1 MKQNIIDLFS
11 GAGGLTEGF
20 RRPEYNILAHVEMS
34 VDACQTL
41 RLRDDYYQLKKRN
54 MLQQYRNFLDGKI
67 SLSELEQQC
76 RLSQKALTI
85 NETIDTGTIDGI
97 LAKIDSKLSNRQVH
111 GIIGGPPCQAYSTV
125 GRKRNEA
132 KKETDKR
139 IYLYRFYIQ
148 FLEHYK
154 PEFFLFENVRG
165 LLSFKD
171 LDGKRLFPKMKQE
184 FEAITDKLGY
194 HIDWKLIDCSEFGV
208 PQERKRIILYGQRN
222 DLPKFSF
229 FERLADLQETP
240 GTVGEL
246 FRDLPKL
253 KAGETCNKYSKAQPC
268 AFVVENLR
276 TPASKLTQNVA
287 RPNRELDLKIYKI
300 AAEKRAKHKILHY
313 NDLPEDLQT
322 HNNKKAFLDRFKAVP
337 ADGVSQTVVA
347 HIAKDGHYYIH
358 PDVEQNRSI
367 TVREAARIQTFPD
380 DFYFMGSRTQA
391 FKQIGNAVPPYLAKK
406 MAQTILLNKQ

>member
-76 RLSQKALTI
+76 GLRQKALTI

-132 KKETDKR
+132 KKETDRR

>member
-76 RLSQKALTI
+76 GLRQKALTI

-125 GRKRNEA
+125 GRKRTEA

>member
-76 RLSQKALTI
+76 GLRQKALTI

-358 PDVEQNRSI
+358 PDLEQNRSI

>member
-76 RLSQKALTI
+76 GLRQKALTI
-85 NETIDTGTIDGI
+85 NETIDTGTIDVI

>member
-76 RLSQKALTI
+76 GLRQKALTI

-229 FERLADLQETP
+229 FERLADLQKTP
-240 GTVGEL
+240 VTVGEL

>member
-34 VDACQTL
+34 SDACQTL

-54 MLQQYRNFLDGKI
+54 MLQQYRDFLDEKI

-76 RLSQKALTI
+76 GLSQKVLTI
-85 NETIDTGTIDGI
+85 NEIIDTDTMDRI
-97 LAKIDSKLSNRQVH
+97 LAKIDSERSGKQVH

-132 KKETDKR
+132 KKKTDER

-171 LDGKRLFPKMKQE
+171 LDGKRLFPKMQQE
-184 FEAITDKLGY
+184 FESITDELGY

-229 FERLADLQETP
+229 FERLADLKETP
-240 GTVGEL
+240 MTVGEL

-253 KAGETCNKYSKAQPC
+253 KAGETCNQYSEAQPC
-268 AFVVENLR
+268 TFVLENLR
-276 TPASKLTQNVA
+276 TPASKLIQNVA

-300 AAEKRAKHKILHY
+300 AAEKRAKHETLLY
-313 NDLPEDLQT
+313 SDLPKELQT
-322 HNNKKAFLDRFKAVP
+322 HHNKESFLDRFKALP
-337 ADGVSQTVVA
+337 ADGISQTVVA

>member
-67 SLSELEQQC
+67 SLSELEQLC
-76 RLSQKALTI
+76 GLRQKALTI

>member
-76 RLSQKALTI
+76 GLRQKALTI

-347 HIAKDGHYYIH
+347 HTAKDGHYYIH

>member
-1 MKQNIIDLFS
+1 
-11 GAGGLTEGF
+11 
-20 RRPEYNILAHVEMS
+20 
-34 VDACQTL
+34 
-41 RLRDDYYQLKKRN
+41 
-54 MLQQYRNFLDGKI
+54 
-67 SLSELEQQC
+67 
-76 RLSQKALTI
+76 
-85 NETIDTGTIDGI
+85 
-97 LAKIDSKLSNRQVH
+97 
-111 GIIGGPPCQAYSTV
+111 
-125 GRKRNEA
+125 
-132 KKETDKR
+132 
-139 IYLYRFYIQ
+139 RFYIQ

>member
-76 RLSQKALTI
+76 GLRQKALTI

-154 PEFFLFENVRG
+154 PEFFLFENVR
-165 LLSFKD
+165 
-171 LDGKRLFPKMKQE
+171 
-184 FEAITDKLGY
+184 
-194 HIDWKLIDCSEFGV
+194 
-208 PQERKRIILYGQRN
+208 
-222 DLPKFSF
+222 
-229 FERLADLQETP
+229 
-240 GTVGEL
+240 
-246 FRDLPKL
+246 
-253 KAGETCNKYSKAQPC
+253 
-268 AFVVENLR
+268 
-276 TPASKLTQNVA
+276 
-287 RPNRELDLKIYKI
+287 
-300 AAEKRAKHKILHY
+300 
-313 NDLPEDLQT
+313 
-322 HNNKKAFLDRFKAVP
+322 
-337 ADGVSQTVVA
+337 
-347 HIAKDGHYYIH
+347 
-358 PDVEQNRSI
+358 
-367 TVREAARIQTFPD
+367 
-380 DFYFMGSRTQA
+380 
-391 FKQIGNAVPPYLAKK
+391 
-406 MAQTILLNKQ
+406 

>member
-76 RLSQKALTI
+76 GLRQKALTI

-287 RPNRELDLKIYKI
+287 RPTRELDLKIYKI
-300 AAEKRAKHKILHY
+300 AAEKKAKHKILHY

>member
-1 MKQNIIDLFS
+1 MRQNIIDLFS

-34 VDACQTL
+34 ADACQTL

-54 MLQQYRNFLDGKI
+54 MLQQYRDFLDGKI
-67 SLSELEQQC
+67 SLSELELQC
-76 RLSQKALTI
+76 GLSQKALTI
-85 NETIDTGTIDGI
+85 NETIDTDTMDGI
-97 LAKIDSKLSNRQVH
+97 LAKIDSKLSGRQVH

-132 KKETDKR
+132 KKETDER

-165 LLSFKD
+165 LLSFND
-171 LDGKRLFPKMKQE
+171 LDGKRLFPKMEQE
-184 FEAITDKLGY
+184 FESITDELGY
-194 HIDWKLIDCSEFGV
+194 HIDWKLVDCSEFGI

-229 FERLADLQETP
+229 FKRLADLKEIP
-240 GTVGEL
+240 GTVGEF

-253 KAGETCNKYSKAQPC
+253 KAGETCNQYSKAQPC
-268 AFVVENLR
+268 TFVLENLR
-276 TPASKLTQNVA
+276 TPLSKLTQNVA

-300 AAEKRAKHKILHY
+300 AAEKRAKHEILHY

-322 HNNKKAFLDRFKAVP
+322 HHNKEVFLDRFKALP

-358 PDVEQNRSI
+358 PDAEQNRSI

>member
-76 RLSQKALTI
+76 GLRQKALTI

>member
-76 RLSQKALTI
+76 GLRQKALTI

-391 FKQIGNAVPPYLAKK
+391 FKQIGNAVPPYIAKK

>member
-76 RLSQKALTI
+76 GLRQKALTI

-380 DFYFMGSRTQA
+380 DFYFMGSRRQA

>member
-41 RLRDDYYQLKKRN
+41 RLGDDYYQLKKRN

-76 RLSQKALTI
+76 GLRQKALTI

>member
-76 RLSQKALTI
+76 GLRQKALTI

-208 PQERKRIILYGQRN
+208 PQERKRIILYGQRK

>member
-76 RLSQKALTI
+76 GLRQKALTI

-165 LLSFKD
+165 LLSFKE

>member
-1 MKQNIIDLFS
+1 MRQNIIDLFS

-34 VDACQTL
+34 ADACQTL

-54 MLQQYRNFLDGKI
+54 MLQQYRDFLDGKI
-67 SLSELEQQC
+67 SLSELELQC
-76 RLSQKALTI
+76 GLSQKALTI
-85 NETIDTGTIDGI
+85 NETIDTDTMDGI
-97 LAKIDSKLSNRQVH
+97 LAKIDSKLSGRQVH

-132 KKETDKR
+132 KKETDER
-139 IYLYRFYIQ
+139 IYLSRFYIQ

-165 LLSFKD
+165 LLSFND
-171 LDGKRLFPKMKQE
+171 LDGKRLFPKMEQE
-184 FEAITDKLGY
+184 FESITDELGY
-194 HIDWKLIDCSEFGV
+194 HIDWKLVDCSEFGI

-229 FERLADLQETP
+229 FKRLADLKEIP
-240 GTVGEL
+240 GTVGEF

-253 KAGETCNKYSKAQPC
+253 KAGETCNQYSKAQPC
-268 AFVVENLR
+268 TFVLENLR
-276 TPASKLTQNVA
+276 TPLSKLTQNVA

-300 AAEKRAKHKILHY
+300 AAEKRAKHEILHY

-322 HNNKKAFLDRFKAVP
+322 HHNKEVFLDRFKALP

-358 PDVEQNRSI
+358 PDAEQNRSI

>member
-76 RLSQKALTI
+76 GLRQKALTI

-246 FRDLPKL
+246 LRDLPKL

>member
-76 RLSQKALTI
+76 GLRQKALTI

-171 LDGKRLFPKMKQE
+171 LDGKRLFPKMRQE

>member
-20 RRPEYNILAHVEMS
+20 RRLEYNILAHVEMS
-34 VDACQTL
+34 ADACQTL

-54 MLQQYRNFLDGKI
+54 MLQRYRDFLDEKI

-76 RLSQKALTI
+76 GLSQKALTI
-85 NETIDTGTIDGI
+85 NETIDTDTMDGI
-97 LAKIDSKLSNRQVH
+97 LEKIDSKLSGRQVH

-132 KKETDKR
+132 KKETDER

-171 LDGKRLFPKMKQE
+171 LDGKRLFPKMEQE
-184 FEAITDKLGY
+184 FEAITDELGY

-229 FERLADLQETP
+229 FKRLADLKETP

-253 KAGETCNKYSKAQPC
+253 KAGETCNQYSKAQPC
-268 AFVVENLR
+268 TFVLENIR
-276 TPASKLTQNVA
+276 TPASKLTQNFA

-300 AAEKRAKHKILHY
+300 AAEKRAKHEILHY
-313 NDLPEDLQT
+313 NELPKDLQT
-322 HNNKKAFLDRFKAVP
+322 HHNKEAFLDRFKAVP

-358 PDVEQNRSI
+358 PDVKQNRSI

-380 DFYFMGSRTQA
+380 DFYFMGSRTQV